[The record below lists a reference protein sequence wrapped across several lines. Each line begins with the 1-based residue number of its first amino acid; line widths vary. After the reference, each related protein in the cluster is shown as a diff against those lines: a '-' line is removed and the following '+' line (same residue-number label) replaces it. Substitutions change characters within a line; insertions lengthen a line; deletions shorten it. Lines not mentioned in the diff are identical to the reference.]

1 LWITTGIEMPWPRR
15 MVVVDEM
22 LAGIDTMVVGVTM
35 VDELLLAASS
45 TDERLL
51 EPRLGADSVPALETG
66 T

>member
-1 LWITTGIEMPWPRR
+1 MWITTGIEMPWPRR

-51 EPRLGADSVPALETG
+51 ER
-66 T
+66 